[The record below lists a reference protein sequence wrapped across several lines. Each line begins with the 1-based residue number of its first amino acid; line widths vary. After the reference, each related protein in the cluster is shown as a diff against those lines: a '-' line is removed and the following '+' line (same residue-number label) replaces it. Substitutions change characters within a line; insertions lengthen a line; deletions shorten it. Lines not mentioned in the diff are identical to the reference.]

1 MTGDGPNHQ
10 QPRTNKRKGNPD
22 ISLVLI
28 KRVNLAF
35 WLEGEGGSQ
44 HSPLGPPSDSGRESD
59 SEGCSPSSCS
69 SHLLGSPPRFPLTP
83 SLASGQHSSSRTPL
97 KAGAGAGGRRGE
109 VTSATPSKPRQ
120 PEKEPQPKHHTMLK

>member
-1 MTGDGPNHQ
+1 MTGDRPNHQ
-10 QPRTNKRKGNPD
+10 QPRTNKRKGKPD

-35 WLEGEGGSQ
+35 WLEGEGGEQ

-59 SEGCSPSSCS
+59 SEGCSPSCS
-69 SHLLGSPPRFPLTP
+69 SHLLGSPPPFPLTP
-83 SLASGQHSSSRTPL
+83 SLASSQHSSRTPL
-97 KAGAGAGGRRGE
+97 KAGVGGGVHGE
-109 VTSATPSKPRQ
+109 VTSTTRSKPRQ